1 MLKNNLAATALL
13 LKTNLTQACQW
24 AAEVYAQNTND
35 PDVVSTYAYALHLQ
49 GRNQE
54 GLAAFRN

>member
-24 AAEVYAQNTND
+24 AAEAYAQSPTNA
-35 PDVVSTYAYALHLQ
+35 DVVSTYAYSLHL
-49 GRNQE
+49 
-54 GLAAFRN
+54 